1 MKSLN
6 ASALCLAMICCV
18 VLLLDASIATAEGP
32 AVTVEMVARGVEARA
47 KRISNCV
54 ISYRKDTDHVAAPI
68 ESLPPFL
75 REKVESGKARML
87 DGREVVQGRI
97 ARLDGFRRYE
107 EIYIDSDK
115 PGHSHMGSSRGHV
128 RVLTPDRTES
138 LSLNALSPGLGVISE
153 AQEAGHSDL
162 ERQLGL
168 DVVSPASYTNLIK
181 EAKSVEMLEGG
192 KAKLVTNDG
201 RIRHELIVNVE
212 RDHMVESHKIFL
224 LMKSADI
231 PVYEMDVTETQKT
244 AVGAFPKR
252 IKMVNRRFTP
262 NGATEN
268 SQSTDLVIESFD
280 VSPEVNNKDLYRIVW
295 PSGAMVS
302 DRTTG
307 RAVTKKMP

>member
-1 MKSLN
+1 
-6 ASALCLAMICCV
+6 MICCV
-18 VLLLDASIATAEGP
+18 LLWPASIATAEAGKADGP
-32 AVTVEMVARGVEARA
+32 VVTVEMVARGVEARV

-54 ISYRKDTDHVAAPI
+54 ISYRKDSEYVASPI
-68 ESLPPFL
+68 ESLPQFV
-75 REKVESGKARML
+75 RERVESGKARML

-97 ARLDGFRRYE
+97 ARLDGLRRYE

-115 PGHSHMGSSRGHV
+115 PGHIHMGSSRGHL

-192 KAKLVTNDG
+192 KAKLITNDG
-201 RIRHELIVNVE
+201 RFRYELIVDID
-212 RDHMVESHKIFL
+212 RDYMVESHKAFL

-252 IKMVNRRFTP
+252 IKMVNRRIANDGT
-262 NGATEN
+262 TEIA
-268 SQSTDLVIESFD
+268 QSTDLVIESFD

-295 PSGAMVS
+295 PSGSVVS
-302 DRTTG
+302 DRTSG
-307 RAVTKKMP
+307 RAVMKTMP